1 MGICYTAQW
10 NMNHKFPH
18 NLLWES
24 ADALYKG
31 SHGNYGGLAGHNV
44 SDATAE
50 LCLVA
55 ESSRGEYVNE
65 W

>member
-1 MGICYTAQW
+1 
-10 NMNHKFPH
+10 MNHKFPH
-18 NLLWES
+18 NLLWEF

-55 ESSRGEYVNE
+55 ESSPGEYVNE